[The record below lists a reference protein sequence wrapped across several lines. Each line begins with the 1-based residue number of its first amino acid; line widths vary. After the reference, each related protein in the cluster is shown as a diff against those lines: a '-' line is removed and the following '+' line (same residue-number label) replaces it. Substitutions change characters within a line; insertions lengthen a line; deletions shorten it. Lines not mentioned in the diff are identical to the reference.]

1 MSQSA
6 PSGDWIRRQKR
17 VDRLRTEHPHVD
29 DILTFY
35 KALLGQ
41 QDKLFRE
48 AIRSRVFDV
57 AASSEQSQ
65 GQKVYVCL
73 ERLPRQPRDQAFT
86 AFVKSLPESAT
97 EVLQAIAVRLLEA
110 PPLTSQLLAAV
121 VSGQSIDEVAAELKC
136 DRLALEFF
144 PKAFLQPIAEALVQ
158 RIGPGIHLDGNGK
171 TLCPYCGSRPQV
183 SVLQDDVDTRGK
195 RTLLCSLCGSAWSF
209 ARSCC
214 PQCCEEKADQLQY
227 HETEV
232 WPHVRVEECRAC
244 QTYIKTVDLRTNGLA
259 VPLVDEIASVELDLW
274 AREQGMVKLQRNV
287 LGL

>member
-6 PSGDWIRRQKR
+6 PSGDWSRRLKG
-17 VDRLRTEHPHVD
+17 VERLRTEHALVY

-48 AIRSRVFDV
+48 AIRSRVFDL

-65 GQKVYVCL
+65 AQKVYVCL

-144 PKAFLQPIAEALVQ
+144 PKVLYDNLV
-158 RIGPGIHLDGNGK
+158 
-171 TLCPYCGSRPQV
+171 YM
-183 SVLQDDVDTRGK
+183 VL
-195 RTLLCSLCGSAWSF
+195 
-209 ARSCC
+209 
-214 PQCCEEKADQLQY
+214 
-227 HETEV
+227 H
-232 WPHVRVEECRAC
+232 
-244 QTYIKTVDLRTNGLA
+244 
-259 VPLVDEIASVELDLW
+259 
-274 AREQGMVKLQRNV
+274 
-287 LGL
+287 